1 MITLYIPL
9 IVALVGAVVYMAVPQ
24 PKWAELGRLAFWV
37 GLLAYLI
44 KFSA

>member
-1 MITLYIPL
+1 MITLYLPL
-9 IVALVGAVVYMAVPQ
+9 IVALVGGVVYLTVAQ

-44 KFSA
+44 KFTA